1 MRTPQELVYLYKGG
15 APMTSLQTETVLS
28 EHRHS
33 LVGQVNDRRVFP
45 RYPIPNKL
53 VVQLRILPAT
63 DVIPAR
69 IHDLSRDGVGLMTN
83 VFIAPGESVTFPVG
97 SDWVVAEVRHCNPST
112 AGYVVGAMITDIVG
126 ETEAA

>member
-1 MRTPQELVYLYKGG
+1 
-15 APMTSLQTETVLS
+15 MTSLQTETILS
-28 EHRHS
+28 DHRHS
-33 LVGQVNDRRVFP
+33 LIGQIDDRRVFP

-53 VVQLRILPAT
+53 AVQLRILPAP
-63 DVIPAR
+63 DVIHAR

-112 AGYVVGAMITDIVG
+112 AGYVVGALITDIVG

>member
-1 MRTPQELVYLYKGG
+1 
-15 APMTSLQTETVLS
+15 MTTLQTEPILSETILS
-28 EHRHS
+28 EHRRS
-33 LVGQVNDRRVFP
+33 LIGQINDRRVFP

-53 VVQLRILPAT
+53 AVSLRILPAT
-63 DVIPAR
+63 DVIPAQ

-126 ETEAA
+126 VTEAA

>member
-1 MRTPQELVYLYKGG
+1 
-15 APMTSLQTETVLS
+15 MTTLQTETIPSETILS
-28 EHRHS
+28 EPILSKTGHS
-33 LVGQVNDRRVFP
+33 LIGQSNDRRVFP

-53 VVQLRILPAT
+53 AVQLRILPAT

-97 SDWVVAEVRHCNPST
+97 SDWVVAEVRHCNPGA
-112 AGYVVGAMITDIVG
+112 AGYVVGAMITEIVV
-126 ETEAA
+126 EPEAASSC